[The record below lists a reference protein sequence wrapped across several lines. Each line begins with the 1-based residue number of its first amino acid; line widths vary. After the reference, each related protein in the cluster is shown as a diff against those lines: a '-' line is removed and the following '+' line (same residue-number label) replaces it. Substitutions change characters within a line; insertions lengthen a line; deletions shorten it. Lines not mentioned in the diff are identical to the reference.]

1 MTRIILFIWALTVPL
16 SAAPVPR
23 SLYQNISNSNS
34 TAASPVAEVLEIAGS
49 DDSAIKVAFILSFI
63 AVLSAILLACLMVG
77 FFVKTTKKLSELAKL
92 LERDNSINKDLES
105 GLREEMKPEEDQEIV
120 KSHSQIDFKPKN
132 YHKQRMLMRLK
143 EAQKEHPLAKM
154 TSMEKVSQRKRRRR
168 TLRSRNERNKGTTL
182 KIYPA
187 MDVSDT
193 ELSPGEVVKCH
204 YPFPKHQ
211 KKLIWPNKYKFIP
224 QDLEPGELV
233 FISGDEKAKWSPY
246 EFKESDSVSLSF
258 GEEKLD
264 NETSGHKMEEIG
276 RDPRKMEQYE
286 NKETSPIV
294 CPEITAKKSFKK
306 PSRRPPPKHK
316 IKNQEVQSEAERVL
330 VDLDEI
336 LCTANLHPVITRS
349 KLTKA
354 NKLSSARE
362 RRLTEKRKTDQTVRN
377 TAIEETLKIE
387 NKGDSLCIEVERDD
401 VTSSTPTILPPNPSP
416 VTPVPPKECLPKLSP
431 NKVTLAPQKFSAT
444 SQLNDPKI
452 RRPEAKSTLA
462 TARRQQPRNKNA
474 RLATQ
479 TPPPK
484 HAKKIMFRPGA
495 VRKRRSIFGKPK
507 SLNYW
512 TIIANKKLQKKNEA
526 LIAEYSP
533 SPDPILQIQRK
544 SDGAILYESP
554 LKSNPFFIQNG
565 VVMRKDNVS

>member
-23 SLYQNISNSNS
+23 SLNVTDSNS
-34 TAASPVAEVLEIAGS
+34 TSTSLIEEDLEIAGS
-49 DDSAIKVAFILSFI
+49 DDLAIKVAFILSFI
-63 AVLSAILLACLMVG
+63 AVLSSILLACLMLG
-77 FFVKTTKKLSELAKL
+77 FFVKTTKKISELAKL
-92 LERDNSINKDLES
+92 LEKDNGINKDLES

-168 TLRSRNERNKGTTL
+168 PLRSRNERNKGTTL

-193 ELSPGEVVKCH
+193 ELSTGELVKCH

-264 NETSGHKMEEIG
+264 NETSCHEMEEIG
-276 RDPRKMEQYE
+276 RDTRKMEQYE
-286 NKETSPIV
+286 NKETSPIL
-294 CPEITAKKSFKK
+294 CPETTVKKPFKK

-336 LCTANLHPVITRS
+336 MSTLSPEITRS

-362 RRLTEKRKTDQTVRN
+362 RRLTEKRKTDQTN
-377 TAIEETLKIE
+377 TAKEENLKIE

-401 VTSSTPTILPPNPSP
+401 VISSTPTILPPNPSP

-431 NKVTLAPQKFSAT
+431 NKVTLAPQKLSTT

-526 LIAEYSP
+526 LVAEHFQ

-554 LKSNPFFIQNG
+554 LKSNPFVIQNG